1 MHPTQTSRQHQQ
13 LRIQKYRTDTDL
25 CGFHSI
31 LSSDLLADEISSLTP
46 DYRDRIYPPTKT
58 LSMFLTQA
66 MSADRSCQNIV
77 NQAALQRII
86 HQQNRTSTRTGAY
99 CRARQKLPLDMV
111 AQLTRLIGQ
120 RLCEQTPKDWLWKGR
135 AVRLVDGT
143 TVTMPDTKSNQQ
155 CFPQSSGQQ
164 PGLGFP
170 ICRLVGITCL
180 STGMVLNAAMG
191 PCSGK
196 GSNEQSLLRSIQD
209 TVKAGEI
216 VMGDAYFATYFFI
229 ADMQARGADIVM
241 EQHGSRKQ
249 STDFR
254 KGKTIGKRDHLIQLI
269 KPKKRPAW
277 MTEEHY
283 AEAPETMTVRELKV
297 GEKILVTTLINP
309 SDYSKDDLKSFYKQR
324 WHIELDIRN
333 IKETLGMSILSCKSP
348 DMASKEIWIYL
359 LAYNL
364 IRLMMAQSALLS
376 DLMPRQLSF
385 KHSLQLWCGYL
396 QVGVIFDDNQFYYIF
411 MLMSEKRVG
420 NRPRRIEPRAVKRR
434 PKPFP
439 LLTKPRS
446 DARED
451 IRKNGHPKKHK

>member
-1 MHPTQTSRQHQQ
+1 MHPTQASRQHQQ
-13 LRIQKYRTDTDL
+13 LRIQKHRSATDL
-25 CGFHSI
+25 NSFHSI
-31 LSSDLLADEISSLTP
+31 LSSDLLADEISTLTP
-46 DYRDRIYPPTKT
+46 EYRDRVYPPTKV

-77 NQAALQRII
+77 NQAALQRVI
-86 HQQNRTSTRTGAY
+86 HQQNLTSTRTGAY

-111 AQLTRLIGQ
+111 AQLTRSIGQ

-155 CFPQSSGQQ
+155 RFPQSSGQQ

-254 KGKTIGKRDHLIQLI
+254 KGKNIGKRDHLIQLI

-283 AEAPETMTVRELKV
+283 AEAPETMTVREFKV

-396 QVGVIFDDNQFYYIF
+396 QIGVIFDDEQFYNLF

-420 NRPRRIEPRAVKRR
+420 NRPGRIEPRAVKRR

-439 LLTKPRS
+439 LLTKLRS
-446 DARED
+446 EARED
-451 IRKNGHPKKHK
+451 IRKNGHPKKLK